1 LDLTAGYHQIRL
13 QPGEEFKTAFQTH
26 MGQYEFRVMAF
37 GLTGAPA
44 TFLKAMNTTLG
55 PLLRKCVLVFFDDIL
70 IFSGTYEE
78 HLEHIRLVLQ
88 LLQCDQWQ
96 VKMPKCLFAQRQ
108 LRYLGHII
116 SEDGVAT
123 DPAKMQAVL
132 QWSTPKTVKE
142 LRSFLG
148 LAGYYRRFVK
158 HFGLISK
165 PLTDLLRKGA
175 VFVWTD
181 IHEQAFD
188 RLKTA
193 LTTAP
198 VLALSDFSKPFTMET
213 DASGGGIGAVLMQGG
228 HPLAFLSKALGP
240 RSLGLSTYE
249 KEYMAILL
257 ALEHWRSY
265 LQHAKFQIV
274 TDHRSLVQLTEQR
287 LHTPWQQKVF
297 TKLVGLQY
305 RIVYR
310 RGADNGVVDALS
322 RYPSSQLLS
331 VSVCQPQW
339 LGVVSSS
346 YANDDHA
353 KEMIAKLSI
362 ASDALPNFTF
372 RDGLLRYK
380 SRIWVGNDQAL

>member
-1 LDLTAGYHQIRL
+1 
-13 QPGEEFKTAFQTH
+13 
-26 MGQYEFRVMAF
+26 
-37 GLTGAPA
+37 
-44 TFLKAMNTTLG
+44 
-55 PLLRKCVLVFFDDIL
+55 
-70 IFSGTYEE
+70 
-78 HLEHIRLVLQ
+78 
-88 LLQCDQWQ
+88 
-96 VKMPKCLFAQRQ
+96 
-108 LRYLGHII
+108 
-116 SEDGVAT
+116 
-123 DPAKMQAVL
+123 MQAVL
-132 QWSTPKTVKE
+132 QWSTPKTVKD

-148 LAGYYRRFVK
+148 LARYYRRFVK

-265 LQHAKFQIV
+265 LQHAEFQIV
-274 TDHRSLVQLTEQR
+274 TDHRSLVQLTKQR

-310 RGADNGVVDALS
+310 RGADNGAVDALS

-331 VSVCQPQW
+331 ISVYQPQW
-339 LGVVSSS
+339 LSIVSSS
-346 YANDDHA
+346 YANDAHA
-353 KEMIAKLSI
+353 KEMITKLSI
-362 ASDALPNFTF
+362 ASDAVPNFTF

-380 SRIWVGNDQAL
+380 SRIWVGND